1 MSESEEKIV
10 KKRGRPKKTTEQMIV
25 ENSEIVKEIVLT
37 QNDKIINALECAKQE
52 YDKSKNAVEVSIKRA
67 MQVGDKI
74 MNMAERA
81 FEYAKQ
87 GDDVFD
93 AFIKAGS
100 SFMKDFVSRYGK
112 DIGILHNQLFVMNKI
127 YMYATKD
134 LEIGD
139 IMFDYS
145 SKMKLEAFFVISYFP
160 EENILHFYQN
170 EIKTTDKWYCFA
182 KIPS

>member
-10 KKRGRPKKTTEQMIV
+10 KKRGRPKKTTEQMIAESV
-25 ENSEIVKEIVLT
+25 VKEIVSPRAQYDIRVEYKDGDQLLDRINLM
-37 QNDKIINALECAKQE
+37 QNH
-52 YDKSKNAVEVSIKRA
+52 
-67 MQVGDKI
+67 KI

-160 EENILHFYQN
+160 EENILHFYQD
-170 EIKTTDKWYCFA
+170 EIKTTNKWYCFA